1 MSIYIYIYILHM
13 RYIIIIKLLTSH
25 KNQQYYL
32 KIMIILDYNLN
43 IKLNIL
49 FIVHFN
55 EKIKIILKKE
65 PQK

>member
-1 MSIYIYIYILHM
+1 M

-32 KIMIILDYNLN
+32 KIMIILDNNLN

-55 EKIKIILKKE
+55 EKIKIILKK
-65 PQK
+65 KTT